1 MKIHCTMRY
10 TVGVGTV
17 PPHLVC
23 NRPTN
28 RTQVLLC
35 PCCVSST
42 PTKTLYGIEQKHYC
56 ALNFIFFVSCVLSR
70 PNVLFYRIFQLYLS
84 VRYGRPASEGILAEI
99 LSAVERAREF
109 SAKLREF
116 LAEVTRCG
124 LQDQVSERSRTVLL
138 RVAPR

>member
-1 MKIHCTMRY
+1 M
-10 TVGVGTV
+10 
-17 PPHLVC
+17 
-23 NRPTN
+23 
-28 RTQVLLC
+28 LLC

-56 ALNFIFFVSCVLSR
+56 ALNFIFFGLTFSFVA
-70 PNVLFYRIFQLYLS
+70 FFQLYLS
-84 VRYGRPASEGILAEI
+84 VRYGRPASEGNLAEI